1 MVKQFHERGFRKN
14 ISITVKQALEFNG
27 YDILT
32 ENGSYRKIYAN
43 MIFCFQLVPNF

>member
-1 MVKQFHERGFRKN
+1 MVKQFHERRFRKN

-32 ENGSYRKIYAN
+32 ENGSYRKNIYKYD
-43 MIFCFQLVPNF
+43 FLFPTGT